1 MRKAE
6 PNGERIGRL
15 MRRYVRIVA
24 FQGVMQVLIIL
35 IMTRF
40 ATGI

>member
-1 MRKAE
+1 
-6 PNGERIGRL
+6 